1 LAQATTNTVTPVF
14 ADITTTLA
22 WITLVT
28 AILGWAVYA
37 FFNIRSSRAEIGSE
51 IELAANRKPYYDDEV
66 LEGKKLER
74 TQLLGLAFLAVIT
87 VTLPLYWILEPGRQV
102 GAEKDFEHKFEY
114 WGGRLFATTAEGGF
128 NCAGCHGGMNGG
140 GGVASYAVTDPKTGE
155 VKAVNWKAPAIN
167 NVYLRYSEEEV
178 RFILNYGR
186 PFSPMSAW
194 GLVGGGPM
202 NEQQIQTVL
211 DYLKSIQMPRENCAS
226 PDAKATMCDGGT
238 LPKKIQDEIQAEAER
253 LVETGT
259 YGSLGEAL
267 FNLDLGGGA
276 YSCAR
281 CHTKGWSYGEP
292 QITGGGAFGPNLTGG
307 SAVRQFPNQADM
319 IAFINA
325 GSEYGKKYGEQGQGG
340 GRMPG
345 FGAVLTQDQIRAVV
359 EYVRGL

>member
-1 LAQATTNTVTPVF
+1 MTPVF

-22 WITLVT
+22 WITLVA
-28 AILGWAVYA
+28 AILGWAIYA

-74 TQLLGLAFLAVIT
+74 TQLLGLAFLVVIT

-114 WGGRLFATTAEGGF
+114 WGGRLFASTAEGGF

-167 NVYLRYSEEEV
+167 TVFYRYSEEEV

-202 NEQQIQTVL
+202 NAQQIQTVL
-211 DYLKSIQMPRENCAS
+211 DYVKSIQIPREGCTS
-226 PDAKATMCDGGT
+226 PSDDPQLCDGGH
-238 LPKKIQDEIQAEAER
+238 LPKDKQDEIQAEAER
-253 LVETGT
+253 LVANGT

-267 FNLDLGGGA
+267 FNLDLGSGN

-319 IAFINA
+319 IAFISA

-345 FGAVLTQDQIRAVV
+345 FGAMLTQDQIRAIV